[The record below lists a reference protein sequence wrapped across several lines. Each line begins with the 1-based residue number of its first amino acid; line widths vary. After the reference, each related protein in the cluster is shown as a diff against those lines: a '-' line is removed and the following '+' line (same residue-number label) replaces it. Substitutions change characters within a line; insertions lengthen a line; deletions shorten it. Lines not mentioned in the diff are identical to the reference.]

1 MKKQPDPINATKP
14 VQRGRTPVRSVS
26 TPVASR
32 NAEKPV
38 APTRKGPAALVVTAL
53 LTNGSAFAPGALAF
67 AIDTNAIV
75 MPTMPVSA
83 PANATRASSLEPR
96 TDDSAYSSALLS
108 APRK

>member
-53 LTNGSAFAPGALAF
+53 LKRVLAT
-67 AIDTNAIV
+67 A
-75 MPTMPVSA
+75 
-83 PANATRASSLEPR
+83 
-96 TDDSAYSSALLS
+96 
-108 APRK
+108 